1 MSKEEPRFSVML
13 TRTEVGS
20 LINALWFHENET
32 NEHIDDGAEDLVE
45 RLERR
50 LRQRDTYEAQERR
63 LAADPNPVNPS
74 GI

>member
-1 MSKEEPRFSVML
+1 MSKEERRFSVML
-13 TRTEVGS
+13 TRAEVETIMEELDETTGS
-20 LINALWFHENET
+20 PDHDLI
-32 NEHIDDGAEDLVE
+32 D

-63 LAADPNPVNPS
+63 LANGPETLV